1 MVYTTI
7 VRLVEPD
14 PVWLQQ
20 SELTEMKIL
29 NVSIAGELHRTRVIL
44 SMSLVTCHSH
54 ASFEPRLQ
62 IAVTGGLLKHQTR
75 AARKIRMIDQ

>member
-20 SELTEMKIL
+20 FELTERTTL
-29 NVSIAGELHRTRVIL
+29 NVSIAGELHRT
-44 SMSLVTCHSH
+44 SGDTEHVTCDLPHSCK
-54 ASFEPRLQ
+54 L
-62 IAVTGGLLKHQTR
+62 
-75 AARKIRMIDQ
+75 

>member
-20 SELTEMKIL
+20 FELTEMTSL
-29 NVSIAGELHRTRVIL
+29 NVNIAGELHRTSGIL
-44 SMSLVTCHSH
+44 SMSLVTCRTH

-62 IAVTGGLLKHQTR
+62 IAATGGPFKHQTR
-75 AARKIRMIDQ
+75 AAKKSG